1 MREHVIRV
9 RGRVATCQ
17 DRSFV
22 QGTVS
27 ADRVSLDLDDEW
39 VGLTCTV
46 TFVSASDNITPP
58 MSDDGTW
65 LVPHEMTD
73 AVAPFG
79 VLVEGSDGTQLVK
92 SARMERPL
100 LVYPSDSSDGS
111 GPTEPT
117 LTEWR
122 QAYELALSA
131 RCERVVATT
140 LPSGSEAT
148 AEFGDHVLSIGVPRG
163 ERGLQGAQGP
173 QGVKGDPFT
182 YDDFTQAQ
190 ILELQRPATEAAA
203 LANQAVTD
211 AKTAI
216 AEVKATEAKLYPAA
230 ENILKGTVKDA
241 FVHVDDA
248 FAGAA
253 LREITVEGACRQVG
267 TPSPDNPVPIQ
278 VIENPVVKVAGRNLL
293 DSKYPAYV
301 AAYNNGF
308 AIINKYSY
316 ANPSVAL
323 PFTTGPRSSDGFGF
337 IEKLK
342 PDATYTLKAF
352 NAPGKSIVCIAGY
365 KRVEDINDA
374 SNAVWHLKE
383 TGLGGP
389 ASFSVKEGGECVVFT
404 FAAEWGDGTNK
415 ITFPAD
421 FKVPVEHGG
430 TATEYKP
437 YASQSLAFTLPAEH
451 PYLAKLSDGTADAI
465 EVDEAGNVELVARVC
480 IDRDVRAVSSFVQGV
495 YYALKTK
502 VPPFPSYE
510 AFASGNGR
518 TTALC
523 SSLPYKGSSA
533 SGDGV
538 YRSWN
543 GVLVSDTSGRTK
555 EEIQAEV
562 DKNAPLTVV
571 AAMPETRYPLGKIE
585 LPKAQ
590 DSVVN
595 VWTDAE
601 ITPSTGIE
609 YVRDVNIVVSNLE
622 SAIASIS

>member
-230 ENILKGTVKDA
+230 ENVLKGTVKDA

-253 LREITVEGACRQVG
+253 LREIAVEGACKQDG
-267 TPSPDNPVPIQ
+267 TPSPDNPVPIE
-278 VIENPVVKVAGRNLL
+278 VIENPVVKVQGRNFIE
-293 DSKYPAYV
+293 
-301 AAYNNGF
+301 AAVTPGNKKAF
-308 AIINKYSY
+308 AIALLAEADIKPSENYVLSFDAKAEGNEYYLNENLFTYKTFVVKRGRNSIPCSTVADVNKSNNSQF
-316 ANPSVAL
+316 NP
-323 PFTTGPRSSDGFGF
+323 GPELKGWIVLKNKKAQENEVQFSNVQLELGSASSD
-337 IEKLK
+337 
-342 PDATYTLKAF
+342 Y
-352 NAPGKSIVCIAGY
+352 
-365 KRVEDINDA
+365 
-374 SNAVWHLKE
+374 
-383 TGLGGP
+383 
-389 ASFSVKEGGECVVFT
+389 
-404 FAAEWGDGTNK
+404 
-415 ITFPAD
+415 
-421 FKVPVEHGG
+421 VPH
-430 TATEYKP
+430 
-437 YASQSLAFTLPAEH
+437 ASQSQPFILPAEH
-451 PYLAKLSDGTADAI
+451 PYLAKLPNGTSDEI
-465 EVDEAGNVELVARVC
+465 VVDRDGNVELVAMVGVNK
-480 IDRDVRAVSSFVQGV
+480 DVRELGRDFAQGKYYSLATGLKPFESPNADYNAPV
-495 YYALKTK
+495 MCSAIKSEYYATDRQGI
-502 VPPFPSYE
+502 Y
-510 AFASGNGR
+510 R
-518 TTALC
+518 TWTGIYVAD
-523 SSLPYKGSSA
+523 A
-533 SGDGV
+533 
-538 YRSWN
+538 
-543 GVLVSDTSGRTK
+543 SGRTK

-562 DKNAPLTVV
+562 DRNAPLTVV
-571 AAMPETRYPLGKIE
+571 AAIPETRYQLGKIE
-585 LPKAQ
+585 VPSLP
-590 DSVVN
+590 DSTSN

-601 ITPSTGIE
+601 VTPRTGIE

-622 SAIASIS
+622 SAIASIAEG

>member
-122 QAYELALSA
+122 QAYELALFA

-253 LREITVEGACRQVG
+253 LREITVEGACKQDG
-267 TPSPDNPVPIQ
+267 TPSPDNPVPIE
-278 VIENPVVKVAGRNLL
+278 VIENPVVKVQGRNFIEAAVTSGNKKAFANALL
-293 DSKYPAYV
+293 AEADIKPSENYV
-301 AAYNNGF
+301 LSFDAKAEGNEYYLNENLFTYKTFVVKRGRNSIPCSTVADVNKSNNLQFNPGPELKGW
-308 AIINKYSY
+308 IVLKNKKAQENEVQFSNVQLELGS
-316 ANPSVAL
+316 A
-323 PFTTGPRSSDGFGF
+323 SSD
-337 IEKLK
+337 
-342 PDATYTLKAF
+342 Y
-352 NAPGKSIVCIAGY
+352 
-365 KRVEDINDA
+365 
-374 SNAVWHLKE
+374 
-383 TGLGGP
+383 
-389 ASFSVKEGGECVVFT
+389 
-404 FAAEWGDGTNK
+404 
-415 ITFPAD
+415 
-421 FKVPVEHGG
+421 VPH
-430 TATEYKP
+430 
-437 YASQSLAFTLPAEH
+437 ASQSQPFILPAEH
-451 PYLAKLSDGTADAI
+451 PYLAKLPNGTSDEI
-465 EVDEAGNVELVARVC
+465 VVDRDGNVELVARVGVNK
-480 IDRDVRAVSSFVQGV
+480 DVRELGDDFAQGKYYSLATGLKPFESPNADYNAPV
-495 YYALKTK
+495 MCSAIKSRYYATDGQGIYRTWTGIY
-502 VPPFPSYE
+502 VTD
-510 AFASGNGR
+510 ASR
-518 TTALC
+518 
-523 SSLPYKGSSA
+523 
-533 SGDGV
+533 
-538 YRSWN
+538 
-543 GVLVSDTSGRTK
+543 RTK

-562 DKNAPLTVV
+562 DRNAPLTVV
-571 AAMPETRYPLGKIE
+571 AIIPETRYPLGKIE

-590 DSVVN
+590 DSVTN
-595 VWTDAE
+595 VYTDAE
-601 ITPSTGIE
+601 VTPRTGIE
-609 YVRDVNIVVSNLE
+609 YVRDVNIVVGNLE
-622 SAIASIS
+622 TAIASITEG

>member
-253 LREITVEGACRQVG
+253 LREITVEGACKQDG
-267 TPSPDNPVPIQ
+267 TPSPDNPVPIE
-278 VIENPVVKVAGRNLL
+278 VIENPVVKVQGRNFIEAAVTSGNKKAFANALL
-293 DSKYPAYV
+293 AEADIKPSENYV
-301 AAYNNGF
+301 LSFDAKAEGNEYYLNENLFTYKTFVVKRGRNSIPCSTVADVNKSNNLQFNPGPELKGW
-308 AIINKYSY
+308 IVLKNKKAQENEVQFSNVQLELGS
-316 ANPSVAL
+316 A
-323 PFTTGPRSSDGFGF
+323 SSD
-337 IEKLK
+337 
-342 PDATYTLKAF
+342 Y
-352 NAPGKSIVCIAGY
+352 
-365 KRVEDINDA
+365 
-374 SNAVWHLKE
+374 
-383 TGLGGP
+383 
-389 ASFSVKEGGECVVFT
+389 
-404 FAAEWGDGTNK
+404 
-415 ITFPAD
+415 
-421 FKVPVEHGG
+421 VPH
-430 TATEYKP
+430 
-437 YASQSLAFTLPAEH
+437 ASQSQPFILPAEH
-451 PYLAKLSDGTADAI
+451 PYLAKLPNGTSDEI
-465 EVDEAGNVELVARVC
+465 VVDRDGNVELVARVGVNK
-480 IDRDVRAVSSFVQGV
+480 DVRELGDDFAQGKYYSLATGLKPFESPNADYNAPV
-495 YYALKTK
+495 MCSAIKSRYYATDGQGIYRTWTGIY
-502 VPPFPSYE
+502 VTD
-510 AFASGNGR
+510 ASR
-518 TTALC
+518 
-523 SSLPYKGSSA
+523 
-533 SGDGV
+533 
-538 YRSWN
+538 
-543 GVLVSDTSGRTK
+543 RTK

-562 DKNAPLTVV
+562 DRNAPLTVV
-571 AAMPETRYPLGKIE
+571 AIIPETRYPLGKIE

-590 DSVVN
+590 DSVTN
-595 VWTDAE
+595 VYTDAE
-601 ITPSTGIE
+601 VTPRTGIE
-609 YVRDVNIVVSNLE
+609 YVRDVNIVVGNLE
-622 SAIASIS
+622 TAIASITEG

>member
-9 RGRVATCQ
+9 RGRVATCL

-248 FAGAA
+248 FSGAA
-253 LREITVEGACRQVG
+253 LREITVEGACRQDG

-293 DSKYPAYV
+293 DNKYPAYV

-316 ANPSVAL
+316 AKPSAAL

-365 KRVEDINDA
+365 KRVEDINAA

-383 TGLGGP
+383 TSLGNP
-389 ASFSVKEGGECVVFT
+389 VQFSVKEGGECVVFI
-404 FAAEWGDGTNK
+404 FATEWGDGNNK
-415 ITFPAD
+415 TTYPAD
-421 FKVPVEHGG
+421 FKVTVERGG

-451 PYLAKLSDGTADAI
+451 PYLAKIGDVADEIRVDRDGS
-465 EVDEAGNVELVARVC
+465 VELVANVGKYTVDSVTYAQEEPTTFGVQLGMSGASDEYLC
-480 IDRDVRAVSSFVQGV
+480 MYLSGGIDAAPYNYKVDWL
-495 YYALKTK
+495 ALKK
-502 VPPFPSYE
+502 SYVPFTTVDE
-510 AFASGNGR
+510 AVQF
-518 TTALC
+518 L
-523 SSLPYKGSSA
+523 KG
-533 SGDGV
+533 
-538 YRSWN
+538 
-543 GVLVSDTSGRTK
+543 K
-555 EEIQAEV
+555 EFFCQVREPKTYQ
-562 DKNAPLTVV
+562 
-571 AAMPETRYPLGKIE
+571 LGKIE

-601 ITPSTGIE
+601 VTPRTGIG
-609 YVRDVNIVVSNLE
+609 YVRDVNIVVANLE
-622 SAIASIS
+622 SAIASIIQG

>member
-216 AEVKATEAKLYPAA
+216 AEVKATEVKLYPAA
-230 ENILKGTVKDA
+230 ENILKGAVKDA

-253 LREITVEGACRQVG
+253 LREITVEGACKQDG
-267 TPSPDNPVPIQ
+267 TPSPDSPVPIE
-278 VIENPVVKVAGRNLL
+278 VIENPVIRVTGRNLL
-293 DSKYPAYV
+293 DNKFPTYA
-301 AAYNNGF
+301 AAYNNGV
-308 AIINKYSY
+308 AVVNKYSY
-316 ANPSVAL
+316 ANPSVTL
-323 PFTTGPRSSDGFGF
+323 PFTTGPRSSNGFGF

-352 NAPGKSIVCIAGY
+352 NAPGKSVVCIAGY

-389 ASFSVKEGGECVVFT
+389 VSFSVKEGGECVVFT

-421 FKVPVEHGG
+421 FKVTVEHGG

-451 PYLAKLSDGTADAI
+451 PYLAKIGDVADEIKVDRDGS
-465 EVDEAGNVELVARVC
+465 VELVANVGKYTVGSVAYAQEEQTLFGIQLGMSGASNEYLC
-480 IDRDVRAVSSFVQGV
+480 MYLSGGIDAAPYNYKVDWL
-495 YYALKTK
+495 ALKK
-502 VPPFPSYE
+502 SYVPFTTVDE
-510 AFASGNGR
+510 AVQF
-518 TTALC
+518 L
-523 SSLPYKGSSA
+523 KG
-533 SGDGV
+533 
-538 YRSWN
+538 
-543 GVLVSDTSGRTK
+543 K
-555 EEIQAEV
+555 EFFYQVREPKTYQ
-562 DKNAPLTVV
+562 
-571 AAMPETRYPLGKIE
+571 LGKIE
-585 LPKAQ
+585 PPKAQ

-601 ITPSTGIE
+601 VTPRTGIG
-609 YVRDVNIVVSNLE
+609 YVRDVNIVVANLE
-622 SAIASIS
+622 SAIASIIQG